1 MFYAAQ
7 ILSDSVQGSDL
18 QPSPSPRIA
27 MAGLAPAAPA
37 LAASAAAPAVP
48 LQAVVAQVNALAA
61 MHHDEM
67 KHWSKAM
74 AQVLRYGIG
83 QHSTPV
89 RRTASIDA
97 ILGVVHHSTRYG
109 ILDRAKLEAI
119 VRSNHRFVFSSI
131 TCSQTG
137 WIDQAVTAV

>member
-1 MFYAAQ
+1 
-7 ILSDSVQGSDL
+7 L
-18 QPSPSPRIA
+18 Q
-27 MAGLAPAAPA
+27 
-37 LAASAAAPAVP
+37 V
-48 LQAVVAQVNALAA
+48 VVAQVNALVA
-61 MHHDEM
+61 MNHDES

-74 AQVLRYGIG
+74 AQILRYGIG

-97 ILGVVHHSTRYG
+97 ILGVVHSSTRFG
-109 ILDRAKLEAI
+109 VLTREKLEAI